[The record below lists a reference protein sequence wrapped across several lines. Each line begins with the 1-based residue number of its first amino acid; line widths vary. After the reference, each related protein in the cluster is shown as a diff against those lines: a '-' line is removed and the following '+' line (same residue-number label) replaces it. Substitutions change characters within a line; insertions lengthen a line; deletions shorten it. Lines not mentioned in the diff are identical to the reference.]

1 MMAEETTPANSPETD
16 PAASLDIHR
25 QEPGNVRADNL
36 IPDKAYPPIETVAN
50 DDLETSDMNTYAL
63 GALQHTNLIGHNLSS
78 FNSLVETG
86 LAYIFTNL
94 FSVDLTQVDNRD
106 QTEMDKLRE
115 SIRIQVKFT
124 EADVG
129 VPTYSEYFVGKTKYL
144 MPNFARRCALTYN
157 APVSIAATVT
167 LTAKYKND
175 QELPKVVNIPKF
187 QFMNIPIMIRSN
199 RCHTFQMSREALKE
213 IEEDPNERG
222 GYFIAHGS
230 EYAVES
236 LENIRFNILHSH
248 FRIMPN
254 EIIRG
259 EFISQP
265 GGTFENSSEITIRHM
280 TSGAITLEIN
290 STKFLNVQIPFYLLY
305 RVFGMVFDKEIVETI
320 VLDIESTSPVVK
332 KMLEMLETAF
342 KLSND
347 KFEVL
352 KHVTDPEVVV
362 ELMADRMF
370 KFTTTVDKS
379 DDIVR
384 DQNNRLRT
392 HLDWVVLPHI
402 GMTDESRIKKLRFLG
417 LLINEMLQ
425 VEMGILTE
433 TDRDSYRNKRVH
445 DAGISLAKSIKTHF
459 NRNVVIPIQKT
470 LRRLVKQNPFENID
484 DRDIIATFQNVISGD
499 LNKVME
505 QAITTGNK
513 AIRLHLNRVASSV
526 LERKNTFNTDVML
539 RTVVAHNPPNA
550 SKQASR
556 ADLMRRVHPSYWGFI
571 CVLRSA
577 DTGATVGVNKEL
589 AITAT
594 VAGSGE
600 PLLLKE
606 HMSYDSELISVDD
619 VTGVDISR
627 RKLTAVMVNGDWV
640 GCCADPISFLRR
652 YKLLRREGK
661 VVDPTTTIAWNPVIG
676 RVEFELDMGRI
687 VRPLLIVDS
696 NVDEYDAACR
706 AAFAAKKAGDKN
718 WEKKRIPFFQ
728 NIRMTKKHANGIRFG
743 RMTMDDLRK
752 DGLIEYVSAEEQENC
767 YIAENIHV
775 LRQNSGNIL
784 RQYTH
789 CDVDIAIF
797 GMSALQSPFVN
808 CTQPVRG
815 TYETNQ
821 SRSSAGYYAFNWPY
835 RVDRLRFNQF
845 AVESPLVS
853 TIVSRVEYPNG
864 LNCVVAYACY
874 GGDNQEDSAIFN
886 KASIER
892 GVLEGSFF
900 NYEKAEIERGQK
912 ICTPNPATT
921 KNMNPDASYEKL
933 VDGVVPVGTV
943 LYRGDV
949 MIGRTE
955 EITRGEDRR
964 GEQFVS
970 VDKSVVY
977 KYNQP
982 AVVDAVWKPHG
993 ANDEMF
999 ALVKFRNVRPL
1010 EIGDKLSSREGNKL
1024 IVASCLQQSDMP
1036 RTVGGMTPDIIVNP
1050 HSIPTRMTIGQM
1062 LEAAI
1067 SKVCARKG
1075 CVTDG
1080 TAFSAV
1086 NTPEIAAEL
1095 VRHGFRFN
1103 GRERM
1108 FNGMTGEAFDAAIF
1122 IAPTFIQRLQK
1133 FIADDYYVAP
1143 MNGPSDAVTGQPLA
1157 GKRLQGGLRL
1167 GEMEGWVFESHGAM
1181 LSLYEKFS
1189 VDSDGRKQAFC
1200 RRCGQMGIYNPGDG
1214 IYQCRICQQMAEL
1227 VEVPTSKSAAVF
1239 REELQSSG
1247 IRLECKLR
1255 PKEFE
1260 KYE

>member
-1 MMAEETTPANSPETD
+1 MTEDKTPTSPTLEPTRAESRGD
-16 PAASLDIHR
+16 
-25 QEPGNVRADNL
+25 VL
-36 IPDKAYPPIETVAN
+36 IPKKKYPDIRTVAN
-50 DDLETSDMNTYAL
+50 DDLGTADMNTYVL
-63 GALQHTNLIGHNLSS
+63 GALQQTNIVGHNISS
-78 FNSLVETG
+78 FNSLIETG
-86 LAYIFTNL
+86 LSYIFTNL
-94 FSVDLTQVDNRD
+94 FSVDVNQIDNRN
-106 QTEMDKLRE
+106 QTEMDKKRE
-115 SIRIQVKFT
+115 SVRVQIKFT
-124 EADVG
+124 ESDVG
-129 VPTYSEYFVGKTKYL
+129 VPTYSEFILGGTKYL

-157 APVSIAATVT
+157 APVSIAAVVT
-167 LTAKYKND
+167 LTAKYKD
-175 QELPKVVNIPKF
+175 GQILPKVINIPKF
-187 QFMNIPIMIRSN
+187 QFMNIPIMVKSN
-199 RCHTFQMSREALKE
+199 RCHTYQMSRDALKE

-248 FRIMPN
+248 FKVMSN

-280 TSGAITLEIN
+280 INGMMTLEIN

-305 RVFGMVFDKEIVETI
+305 RVFGMADREIVETI
-320 VLDIESTSPVVK
+320 VLDMESSSPVVK
-332 KMLEMLETAF
+332 KMLNILEVAF
-342 KLSND
+342 KLSD
-347 KFEVL
+347 KRFEAL
-352 KHVTDPEVVV
+352 KNVIDPETIV

-370 KFTTTVDKS
+370 KYTTTVDKGE
-379 DDIVR
+379 DVVK
-384 DQNNRLRT
+384 DQNVKLLT
-392 HLDWVVLPHI
+392 HLDLVVLPHI
-402 GMTDESRIKKLRFLG
+402 GITPETRIKKLRYLG

-425 VEMGILTE
+425 VEMKIFPE
-433 TDRDSYRNKRVH
+433 TDRDSYRNKRNH

-459 NRNVVIPIQKT
+459 NRSVVTPIQKA
-470 LRRLVKQNPFENID
+470 LRRLVSQNPFENID
-484 DRDIIATFQNVISGD
+484 DHDVVTTFQNVISGD

-513 AIRLHLNRVASSV
+513 VLRLHLNRVASSM
-526 LERKNTFNTDVML
+526 LERKNTLNTDLML
-539 RTVVAHNPPNA
+539 RTVVAHNPSNA
-550 SKQASR
+550 SKQAAR
-556 ADLMRRVHPSYWGFI
+556 ADLMRRVHSSYWGLI

-577 DTGATVGVNKEL
+577 DAGDTVGVNKEL

-594 VAGSGE
+594 IAGSGE

-606 HMSYDSELISVDD
+606 HMRYDRDLIPVETTS
-619 VTGVDISR
+619 GLDIVR
-627 RKLTAVMVNGDWV
+627 RNLTIVLVNGDWV
-640 GCCADPISFLRR
+640 GCCEDPISFLKR
-652 YKLLRREGK
+652 YKLLRREGE

-676 RVEFELDMGRI
+676 RIEFELDMGRI

-696 NVDEYDAACR
+696 NIDEYDEACR
-706 AAFAAKKAGDKN
+706 SAFEAKNAGDEN
-718 WEKKRIPFFQ
+718 WEKKKVEFYQ
-728 NIRMTKKHANGIRFG
+728 NIRLTKDHVNGLRFG
-743 RMTMDDLRK
+743 KLTVDDFRK
-752 DGLIEYVSAEEQENC
+752 EGLVEYVGAEEQENC
-767 YIAENIHV
+767 LIAENIHV
-775 LRQNSGNIL
+775 LRKNRHNVL
-784 RQYTH
+784 KQYTH
-789 CDVDIAIF
+789 CDVDIAVL
-797 GMSALQSPFVN
+797 GMSSLQSPFAN
-808 CTQPVRG
+808 CTQPVRV
-815 TYETNQ
+815 TYE
-821 SRSSAGYYAFNWPY
+821 SSHSKSSAGYYAFNWPY

-845 AVESPLVS
+845 GVETPLVS
-853 TIVSRVEYPNG
+853 TVITRVEYPNG
-864 LNCVVAYACY
+864 LNCMVAYACY

-892 GVLEGSFF
+892 GIMEGSFF

-912 ICTPNPATT
+912 ICTPDPATT

-943 LYRGDV
+943 LRKGDV
-949 MIGRTE
+949 IIGRTE
-955 EITRGEDRR
+955 EISRGEDRR
-964 GEQFVS
+964 GEQFLA
-970 VDKSVVY
+970 VDKSIVY
-977 KYNQP
+977 RYNQP

-993 ANDEMF
+993 SNDEMF

-1010 EIGDKLSSREGNKL
+1010 EIGDKLSSRAGNKL
-1024 IVASCLQQSDMP
+1024 IIAACLQQSDML
-1036 RTVGGMTPDIIVNP
+1036 RTANGMTPDIIVNP

-1067 SKVCARKG
+1067 SKICARKG

-1080 TAFSAV
+1080 TAFSEV

-1095 VRHGFRFN
+1095 VRYGFRFN

-1108 FNGMTGEAFDAAIF
+1108 FNGMTGESFDAAIF

-1143 MNGPSDAVTGQPLA
+1143 MSGPSDAVTGQPLA

-1167 GEMEGWVFESHGAM
+1167 GEMEGWVFESHGSM
-1181 LSLYEKFS
+1181 FSLFEKFS
-1189 VDSDGRKQAFC
+1189 NDSDGRKQAFC

-1214 IYQCRICQQMAEL
+1214 IYQCKICQQMADL
-1227 VEVPTSKSAAVF
+1227 VEVSTSKSAAVF

-1247 IRLECKLR
+1247 IKLECKMR